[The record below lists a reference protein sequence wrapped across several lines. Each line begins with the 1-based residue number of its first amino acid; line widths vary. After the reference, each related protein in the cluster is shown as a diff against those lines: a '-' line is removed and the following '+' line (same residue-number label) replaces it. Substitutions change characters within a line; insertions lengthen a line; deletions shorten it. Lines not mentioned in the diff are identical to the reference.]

1 MGISAFL
8 LLSSIGLAI
17 PIQAQDCSRPL
28 GNPNTR
34 LSDANILLQTFP
46 DGTQVSFVCEVGY
59 LRAGGSPQITCTAGV
74 WSTLMLKCERKNCG
88 ALGEVS
94 NGDVDYPEGTLFGDK
109 AVISCNDGY
118 MLVGR
123 NEITCGDRG
132 WDSRLPVCQ
141 EMTCESPPVVTDATF
156 SPDKETYGN
165 RESVKYTCKSGY
177 TLNGTAHL
185 FCSDGGIF
193 TPDPPT
199 CVRVQCYEPSVANA
213 EWVRGSRPP
222 YGYLSAV
229 TYQCR
234 PGYKMN
240 GESTLTCGINSQW
253 LPGIPTCERKNCGAL
268 GNVSNGDVDYPQ
280 GTLFG
285 DKAVISCNDGFK
297 LVGKKEITCGDL
309 GWDSMLPVCQEVTC
323 DSPPVVTDATFS
335 PNKETYGNRES
346 VKYTCKNGYTLN
358 GTPQLFCSNDG
369 IFTPDPPTCVRKNCG
384 SLGNVSNGDVDYP
397 EGTLFGDKAVI
408 SCNDGFML
416 VGKKEITCGDKGWD
430 SNLPTCEV
438 VTCKSPPVV
447 TDATFSPNKETY
459 GYRESVKYTCKSGYT
474 LNGTAH
480 LFCLDGRFTPDP
492 PTCVRV
498 QCFEPNVANADW
510 AGGSRPPYG
519 HLSTVTYQCNPGY
532 KMNGE
537 STLTCGMN
545 SQWLPRIPTCERVQ
559 CYEPSVANAE
569 WAGGSRAP
577 YGHLSTVTYQCKPG
591 YKMNGEPTLTCG
603 INSQWLP
610 SIPTCEK
617 VLTTTTASTT
627 TTTSNTPHSSKKPT
641 ASTPA
646 ATTTANTPVTP
657 KTPTNTPVT
666 PKTPTNTPVTPKT
679 PTNTPVTPKT
689 PTNTPVTPKT
699 PTGPV
704 TPTPPTGRGITHIV
718 VPIVVVLVILGVII
732 ATFIVMKKKRKGSR
746 RGKTD
751 KKSTNA
757 EEDVALSVRRQ
768 ILKHTHLCQM
778 KRDRRFY
785 QLLLLM
791 FTLACSYPLFLFSA
805 SKEGL
810 LAALN

>member
-280 GTLFG
+280 
-285 DKAVISCNDGFK
+285 
-297 LVGKKEITCGDL
+297 
-309 GWDSMLPVCQEVTC
+309 
-323 DSPPVVTDATFS
+323 
-335 PNKETYGNRES
+335 
-346 VKYTCKNGYTLN
+346 
-358 GTPQLFCSNDG
+358 
-369 IFTPDPPTCVRKNCG
+369 
-384 SLGNVSNGDVDYP
+384 
-397 EGTLFGDKAVI
+397 GTLFGDKAVI